1 MSLTLEEIKEK
12 LKQLDEIILLEL
24 LNISSDQ
31 IVERFEDLIIDRE
44 DYFIKDLEDESWD
57 ET

>member
-1 MSLTLEEIKEK
+1 MLTLEDIKEK
-12 LKQLDEIILLEL
+12 LKQLDETILLEL

-44 DYFIKDLEDESWD
+44 DYFIRDLEEDEWN
-57 ET
+57 EV